1 MGRKY
6 KIKIFCNPRQLK
18 RIMELQ
24 GIRVD
29 EKDIPKF
36 DEALIS
42 SSSISWE
49 CECTEEC
56 IEQFIEIYF
65 NKKSPAGR
73 QEIDYSWLALISS
86 LVLLVMSIVRFVY
99 VTFGC

>member
-1 MGRKY
+1 MDRKY
-6 KIKIFCNPRQLK
+6 KIKISCNPRQLK
-18 RIMELQ
+18 RIMELK
-24 GIRVD
+24 GISLD

-36 DEALIS
+36 DEALKGS
-42 SSSISWE
+42 SLISWE
-49 CECTEEC
+49 CECTEEY
-56 IEQFIEIYF
+56 IDQFVEIYF